1 MSLNGSIQPHIFI
14 NSKEKFGFEQFNGN
28 VSLFLVDSEFFLSL
42 NSIVGIIRHCYSN
55 FFSSKLIP
63 LNFFLSGGN

>member
-1 MSLNGSIQPHIFI
+1 MSLNGSIQLHIFI
-14 NSKEKFGFEQFNGN
+14 NSKEKFGLEQFDGN

-55 FFSSKLIP
+55 SFSFKL
-63 LNFFLSGGN
+63 FL